1 MIPEELLM
9 RYHDGEL
16 DLAARRRVEELVS
29 RDAVAQAQIERWVL
43 IGDLIREAD
52 RARPAPPDLAPAILQ
67 RIRGRRARWVRLSS
81 YGGLA
86 AAALLALW
94 VGTTRPGPA
103 TSLPSKRAPLASLVP
118 SRAPAP
124 PLDGPVVPAVAIE
137 SVDFGSTQGAIF
149 VVSAP
154 NDAETVVVWTLD
166 DSKGGSSQVDL

>member
-1 MIPEELLM
+1 MISEELLM

-16 DLAARRRVEELVS
+16 DLAARERVEQLLG
-29 RDAVAQAQIERWVL
+29 RDAVARAQVERWVL
-43 IGDLIREAD
+43 LGDLLREAD
-52 RARPAPPDLAPAILQ
+52 RARPAPPDVASSVLL
-67 RIRGRRARWVRLSS
+67 RVRGRRARWVRLSS

-94 VGTTRPGPA
+94 VGTTRPGPV
-103 TSLPSKRAPLASLVP
+103 TSLPSQRAPSPSLAP
-118 SRAPAP
+118 SRAPLP
-124 PLDGPVVPAVAIE
+124 PAETALVPAVAIE

-166 DSKGGSSQVDL
+166 DAKPGSSQVDL